1 MHRRFPVSAFQGILS
16 RAQSLDSPF
25 FFPYY
30 ADAEDR
36 VAINTVEK
44 VDDLI
49 PIRTVLVSV
58 SDKAGLDVFIPQ
70 LLEIVPDV
78 RILSTGGT
86 HTAIREILGAKAG
99 KNLTQVSEYTGQPE
113 MQGGLVKTL
122 DFKLYLGLL
131 SETYNPAHAEDLKR
145 TGSIPIDMVVANLY
159 PFAKTVSRQD
169 ATAEAARGN
178 IDVGGPCLVRAAAK
192 NWIRVA
198 AVTNPSDY
206 AGIVTELTDRAGRLC
221 METRWVL
228 ARKAFS
234 MTASY
239 DTSIAEYLARTSFP
253 KAVAHYRIEGDR
265 A

>member
-1 MHRRFPVSAFQGILS
+1 M
-16 RAQSLDSPF
+16 
-25 FFPYY
+25 
-30 ADAEDR
+30 
-36 VAINTVEK
+36 AINTVEK
-44 VDDLI
+44 IDDLV
-49 PIRTVLVSV
+49 PVKTVLVSV
-58 SDKAGLDVFIPQ
+58 SDKAGLDSFIPE
-70 LLEIVPDV
+70 LLETIPDV

-86 HTAIREILGAKAG
+86 YTAIRQILGPHADR
-99 KNLTQVSEYTGQPE
+99 NLTQVSEYTGQPE

-145 TGSIPIDMVVANLY
+145 AGAVPIDMVVANLY

-178 IDVGGPCLVRAAAK
+178 IDIGGPCLVRAAAK

-206 AGIVTELTDRAGRLC
+206 AGIVAELRDRTGRLS
-221 METRWVL
+221 METRWIL

>member
-1 MHRRFPVSAFQGILS
+1 M
-16 RAQSLDSPF
+16 
-25 FFPYY
+25 
-30 ADAEDR
+30 
-36 VAINTVEK
+36 AINTVEK
-44 VDDLI
+44 IDDLV
-49 PIRTVLVSV
+49 PVRTVLVSV
-58 SDKAGLDVFIPQ
+58 SDKAGLDVFIPE
-70 LLEIVPDV
+70 LVAIVPDV

-86 HTAIREILGAKAG
+86 HTAIREILGDRADQ
-99 KNLTQVSEYTGQPE
+99 NLMQVSEYTGQPE

-122 DFKLYLGLL
+122 DFKVYLGLL
-131 SETYNPAHAEDLKR
+131 SETYNPDHVEDLKR
-145 TGSIPIDMVVANLY
+145 TGAVPIDMVVANLY
-159 PFAKTVSRQD
+159 PFAKTVSRSD

-178 IDVGGPCLVRAAAK
+178 IDIGGPCMVRAAAK

-206 AGIVTELTDRAGRLC
+206 AGVAREMKDRGGRLC
-221 METRWVL
+221 METRWLL

-253 KAVAHYRIEGDR
+253 KAVAHYRIDGER

>member
-1 MHRRFPVSAFQGILS
+1 
-16 RAQSLDSPF
+16 
-25 FFPYY
+25 
-30 ADAEDR
+30 
-36 VAINTVEK
+36 VAIHSVEK
-44 VDDLI
+44 IDDLVA
-49 PIRTVLVSV
+49 IRTVLASV
-58 SDKAGLDVFIPQ
+58 FDKAGLDTFIPE
-70 LLEIVPDV
+70 LLEIVPDAF
-78 RILSTGGT
+78 ILSTGGT
-86 HTAIREILGAKAG
+86 YAAIREILGSRADR
-99 KNLTQVSEYTGQPE
+99 NLKQVSEYTGQPE
-113 MQGGLVKTL
+113 MEGGLVKTL

-145 TGSIPIDMVVANLY
+145 TNAVPIDMVVANLY

-178 IDVGGPCLVRAAAK
+178 IDIGGPCLVRAAAK

-206 AGIVTELTDRAGRLC
+206 GGVVTELKDRSGRLC
-221 METRWVL
+221 METRWAL

-234 MTASY
+234 MTAGY
-239 DTSIAEYLARTSFP
+239 DTAIAEYLARTSFP